1 MGGRRKRIGQQ
12 IQSRKIAEK
21 RLKNKKM
28 TRNKL
33 FFTRIL
39 LLCFVLSFS
48 NETFGQQQ
56 TNSLISTE
64 EAVAE
69 SVQLAPCKAEERF
82 ESVKKLFAQ
91 TGAKNDEIT
100 VEKYNKD
107 KISNIVVR
115 KKGKSDETVVIGAH
129 FDKTE
134 DGCGAIDN
142 WTGVTIIA
150 HILKTLRQIETEK
163 SYVFVAFDQ
172 EEKGLAGSEAMAK
185 AIPKQERSKYCSM
198 LNFDSFGLAAPMA
211 LANASSSKM
220 LSLAKKL
227 GDENKFKFVDIT
239 VPGASSDS
247 ASFKSRD
254 MPAITLSGLDGS
266 FVNYMHSKNDQLE
279 SINMKSVYFGY
290 RFGLIFAAKLDS
302 MGCQENK

>member
-1 MGGRRKRIGQQ
+1 MKQ
-12 IQSRKIAEK
+12 
-21 RLKNKKM
+21 NKSK
-28 TRNKL
+28 TI
-33 FFTRIL
+33 FSAIL
-39 LLCFVLSFS
+39 LLVLSFS
-48 NETFGQQQ
+48 TQIFGQQQ
-56 TNSLISTE
+56 QSDAISTE
-64 EAVAE
+64 EAITE
-69 SVQLAPCKAEERF
+69 SVKLLPCKKEERL
-82 ESVKKLFAQ
+82 EAVKKLFAKM
-91 TGAKNDEIT
+91 GAKENEIA
-100 VEKYNKD
+100 VEKFDSD
-107 KISNIVVR
+107 KISNVVVR
-115 KKGKSDETVVIGAH
+115 KKGKTDETIVLGAH
-129 FDKTE
+129 YDRV
-134 DGCGAIDN
+134 DAGCGAMDN
-142 WTGVTIIA
+142 WTGVVVLA
-150 HILKTLRQIETEK
+150 HIYKTLSRMETEK
-163 SYVFVAFDQ
+163 SFIFVAFDQ

-254 MPAITLSGLDGS
+254 IPAITLSGLDGS